1 MTRTQTV
8 HLFFRKN
15 PPKFTHRL
23 VAPLIL
29 VDPLPPQKKWAV
41 YGYFDNFPERFF
53 RWKVSGI
60 SDFFS
65 ANLSRRDGWTAKI
78 HKWHSAWRQDAS
90 NTAEYCYFCWGEG
103 SKTLTWMSQEVSKWL
118 VNGLY
123 NLLINRVYWGYNPIT
138 NHLLSSWDIQEGSR
152 YVLRKEIPL
161 QSYSGDG
168 IGEINPNPKHPLF
181 FGNRNKQTPRN
192 KYNLILYI
200 IWKIHKTV
208 QKNHDFILRFIIFRF
223 FRCL

>member
-1 MTRTQTV
+1 MNNFWSSPNDGAQLYDTNRNNSLT
-8 HLFFRKN
+8 FRRNPSKFIDLWPLWSLLIPFP
-15 PPKFTHRL
+15 PPK
-23 VAPLIL
+23 
-29 VDPLPPQKKWAV
+29 KKWAV

-123 NLLINRVYWGYNPIT
+123 NLLINRVYRGRGYKPVT

-152 YVLRKEIPL
+152 YALRKENSPNNPFL
-161 QSYSGDG
+161 GMG
-168 IGEINPNPKHPLF
+168 LGKWTPNPKHLLF
-181 FGNRNKQTPRN
+181 FGNRNKRQETN
-192 KYNLILYI
+192 KI
-200 IWKIHKTV
+200 
-208 QKNHDFILRFIIFRF
+208 
-223 FRCL
+223 